1 MAKSSD
7 FAVNAERRSRVRT
20 ISEWLVWSA
29 SALIPKNPRLVV
41 VQGLTESEDGV
52 LAVEQRLL
60 ERGHSPVRLT
70 NAKASAY
77 RSPSVRYYRKLSVR
91 GLWIFA
97 RSGVL
102 ITSHALFGGL
112 TKAAGQRNVLLWHGE
127 VVKPVGAIHNDRA
140 LAADLA
146 PVCSEIGRT
155 YRRAEFRLKPEQVP
169 VIGAPR
175 NDRMLRADRRAV
187 RRRLGW
193 REEDAV
199 WLWLPT
205 YRGGL
210 PGGRGGDSV
219 RSSNG
224 LPFDDASLSYLS
236 ERLASAKITLVLKPH
251 PMASVDIRDPG
262 KGLRVLCQ
270 QDIEDSGTSLYEM
283 LAAADGLVTDAS
295 SVWIDYL
302 LTHRPI
308 IFAFPDIEEYRQRRG
323 LNLEPYEDWA
333 PGPIAR
339 DTDTLVQLLTHF
351 RAGQDG
357 YARNRSEMLSRFHHY
372 RDAESAGRLLDL
384 LGL

>member
-1 MAKSSD
+1 MSPK
-7 FAVNAERRSRVRT
+7 RRSKLRT
-20 ISEWLVWSA
+20 ISEWLIWTA

-41 VQGLTESEDGV
+41 LQSLTESEDGV
-52 LAVEQRLL
+52 QAVERRLL
-60 ERGHSPVRLT
+60 ARGHSPIRLT
-70 NAKASAY
+70 DVKTSAY
-77 RSPSVRYYRKLSVR
+77 RSPSVRYYRKLSIR
-91 GLWIFA
+91 GLWSFA

-112 TKAAGQRNVLLWHGE
+112 SKAAGQQNVLLWHGE
-127 VVKPVGAIHNDRA
+127 VVKPVGKLHNDRA

-146 PVCSEIGRT
+146 PVCSELGQG
-155 YRRAEFRLKPEQVP
+155 YRCAEFRLQPEQVP

-175 NDRMLRADRRAV
+175 NDRMLQADRRAV

-193 REEDAV
+193 SEQDAV

-205 YRGGL
+205 YRGAL
-210 PGGRGGDSV
+210 SGGRGGDTV
-219 RSSNG
+219 PSSNG
-224 LPFDDASLSYLS
+224 LPFDDASLGYLT

-251 PMASVDIRDPG
+251 PMASVNVGEARE
-262 KGLRVLCQ
+262 GLHVVRQ
-270 QDIEDSGTSLYEM
+270 HQIENSGTSLYEM

-302 LTHRPI
+302 LTKRPI

-339 DTDTLVQLLTHF
+339 DGDTLVRLMTEF
-351 RAGQDG
+351 RAGQDR
-357 YARNRSEMLSRFHHY
+357 YAKHRSEMLTRFHQY
-372 RDAESAGRLLDL
+372 RDAGSADRLLDL
-384 LGL
+384 LGF